1 MMVINTSARVLGASG
16 MLGRARENLTES
28 LARLT
33 SNSRRA
39 ASDKGAPEQARSRV
53 FEAEITRAKEANAN
67 IENALSHS
75 RTQDQFLEHV
85 QTALERL
92 SEISLQAQSANHGGV
107 DATKYAS
114 EFNHLKEYISDIT
127 NKTFNGINLFGSEGL
142 SLRFHDDS
150 VNLQLAG
157 ADLAGPTSKGVL
169 NAYSGTSVS
178 SRTAAISAL
187 NNLKTA
193 IQALAN
199 MRARVGANLQRLN
212 MTNEQLNILSENL
225 SAVNGQTGDVRAAR
239 ETVSKATA
247 NILAQTGASMVAK
260 ANALPKSALH
270 I

>member
-1 MMVINTSARVLGASG
+1 MMVINTNACVLGASE
-16 MLGRARENLTES
+16 MLGRARANLTKS

-33 SNSRRA
+33 SNSRRV
-39 ASDKGAPEQARSRV
+39 ASDNGVPRKARASV
-53 FEAEITRAKEANAN
+53 FEAEINRAKEANAN

-75 RTQDQFLEHV
+75 RTQDQFLEQV

-92 SEISLQAQSANHGGV
+92 SEISLQAQGANHGGV
-107 DATKYAS
+107 DLSKYAS
-114 EFNHLKEYISDIT
+114 EFDHLKEYISDIT

-142 SLRFHDDS
+142 SLRFNDDS

-178 SRTAAISAL
+178 SRTAAITAL

-225 SAVNGQTGDVRAAR
+225 TAVNGQTGDVRAAR
-239 ETVSKATA
+239 KTVSKATA

-260 ANALPKSALH
+260 ANALSKSALH